1 MKTLLHHRSRR
12 LILAV
17 SLALTA
23 CSPLLRMTSATTDTV
38 HADPAVPQAP
48 AGQNDAEPVT
58 KSTKAASSVT
68 LLEQVSPA
76 IEAGQYSAITWLGGN
91 RYAVVHDKLNG
102 GGIVF
107 FDIDMQPATGAIGRV
122 TVTIPDATRLSGT
135 TGMDNEGIAYANGK
149 LFVSAEYDQS
159 IREYELDGTPTGRLL
174 SIPEEFRRNR
184 ISGNAGFEALT
195 FNAVT
200 GLFWTTTEGPLKA
213 DKATPLLHRL
223 QSFGA
228 DLQPAGQYLYQM
240 DEPLKSAEG
249 TRAYVHG
256 ISAMT
261 ALDDGRL
268 VVLER
273 EVYVPSSI
281 LRALTDTFSAVKLYV
296 VHPGGKNGTLLP
308 KTLLASFNTTMAD
321 LANYEGMCLGPT
333 LTDGRHT
340 LLLIAD
346 SQGGMSGLTNEYLK
360 VIIF

>member
-1 MKTLLHHRSRR
+1 MKNLSLF
-12 LILAV
+12 LILACA
-17 SLALTA
+17 LAA
-23 CSPLLRMTSATTDTV
+23 CSPLRQMAATTNDTV
-38 HADPAVPQAP
+38 QTDPAGTRAP
-48 AGQNDAEPVT
+48 AGQHEAEPVT
-58 KSTKAASSVT
+58 KSTKAASSVIV
-68 LLEQVSPA
+68 LEQVSPA
-76 IEAGQYSAITWLGGN
+76 IAAGQYSAITWLGGN

-107 FDIDMQPATGAIGRV
+107 FDIDMQPTTGAIGRV

-159 IREYELDGTPTGRLL
+159 IREYELDGTPTGRSLR
-174 SIPEEFRRNR
+174 IPEAFQRDR

-195 FNAVT
+195 FHAAT
-200 GLFWTTTEGPLKA
+200 GLFWTTTEGPLLA
-213 DKATPLLHRL
+213 DQATPLLHRL
-223 QSFGA
+223 QSFGT
-228 DLQPAGQYLYQM
+228 DLKPARQYLYQM
-240 DEPLKSAEG
+240 DKPVQSADA

-256 ISAMT
+256 ISAMA

-268 VVLER
+268 IVLER

-281 LRALTDTFSAVKLYV
+281 LRALTETFSLVKLYV
-296 VHPGGKNGTLLP
+296 VRPEGKEGSLLP
-308 KTLLASFNTTMAD
+308 KTLLASFSTSMAN

-333 LTDGRHT
+333 LSDGRHT